1 MNEKNEFLHFDLE
14 GIKRVKE
21 IDTHYSSL
29 TKLLK

>member
-1 MNEKNEFLHFDLE
+1 MSEKNEFLHFDLE
-14 GIKRVKE
+14 GIKKSQE